1 MTNNKKKKNQ
11 IIDENDIIENL
22 RKSINNDLINK

>member
-1 MTNNKKKKNQ
+1 MTNNKRKKNQ